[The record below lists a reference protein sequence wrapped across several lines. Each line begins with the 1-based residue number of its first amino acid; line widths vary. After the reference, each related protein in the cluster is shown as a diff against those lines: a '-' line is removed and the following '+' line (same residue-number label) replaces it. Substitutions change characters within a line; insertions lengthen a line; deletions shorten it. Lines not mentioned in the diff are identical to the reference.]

1 MLLSMLSYLSRQET
15 VRHMTLSR
23 AVFRTVSRKVA
34 PLLQGTSVVERGRE
48 APLASECD
56 EGSVA
61 RTEGICEV
69 KG

>member
-1 MLLSMLSYLSRQET
+1 
-15 VRHMTLSR
+15 MTLSR